1 MGLETELERENGTN
15 LQLGKGESLSVLL
28 ELEGSAKMCS
38 EMDAEAWFDDGT
50 SGEEEARGH
59 KRERPSSAI
68 WTSRVFSY

>member
-28 ELEGSAKMCS
+28 ELEGSAKICS
-38 EMDAEAWFDDGT
+38 EMDAEAWLYEDT
-50 SGEEEARGH
+50 SREAEACGRR
-59 KRERPSSAI
+59 RERPFLAV